1 MKRTILTLVLVPFL
15 AILGLASSKPKTLSE
30 LRYAG
35 TIPQT
40 SWETCGAAALATLHR
55 LFGLEATEGEM
66 LEGALRHQQGLDGGL
81 NALSLVRASGERGLP
96 LRGYR
101 MDLQGLQ
108 TYFAR
113 GGLPVILHVTRPELH
128 WVVGVVLVGE
138 HLVLADPS
146 WGRRILPLPAVA
158 GEKGWSGVVLV
169 PEPPLLLVPRGRA
182 AQGEW
187 AAWAQAR
194 LQRLEALG
202 GRLP

>member
-15 AILGLASSKPKTLSE
+15 ALLGLASSKPKTLSE

-35 TIPQT
+35 TVPQT

-66 LEGALRHQQGLDGGL
+66 LERALRHQQGLDGGL

-96 LRGYR
+96 LGRYR

-128 WVVGVVLVGE
+128 WVVGVVLAEGF
-138 HLVLADPS
+138 LARGLSWVISVSAAVYRSVRRRHPLSPLCAPS
-146 WGRRILPLPAVA
+146 G
-158 GEKGWSGVVLV
+158 
-169 PEPPLLLVPRGRA
+169 PRPRSPYP
-182 AQGEW
+182 W
-187 AAWAQAR
+187 
-194 LQRLEALG
+194 
-202 GRLP
+202 